1 MTDSKKLCN
10 WCDEMLTPDY
20 FETPKPYG
28 THPDYNYCDGC
39 LENEMCASGIHHLLD
54 EILKLR
60 NFRENIVKFNCIE
73 LCDDCGEIVGSDCD
87 CDSDDE

>member
-60 NFRENIVKFNCIE
+60 NENEKLKKENDLYDEYQDLIRNIE
-73 LCDDCGEIVGSDCD
+73 KSNR
-87 CDSDDE
+87 

>member
-28 THPDYNYCDGC
+28 TNPDYNYCDGC
-39 LENEMCASGIHHLLD
+39 LENELCPIGIHNLLD

-60 NFRENIVKFNCIE
+60 NENEK
-73 LCDDCGEIVGSDCD
+73 LK
-87 CDSDDE
+87 